1 MRHVNVSTQVRLGVA
16 AVAACFISA
25 QVYANPVNPTVVNG
39 AATFNQTG
47 NVLTVTNSNGAII
60 EWDKFSIKAGETTHF
75 AQTAA
80 SSTVLNRVLN
90 DPTAIYGTLS
100 SNGRVWLVNPAGIM
114 VGPGG
119 RVDTAGFVAST
130 LAVRNE
136 DFLAGRN
143 LFVNQGG
150 AGNVI
155 NQGEIRTP
163 AGGSVYL
170 IGSNVSNEGIITT
183 PGGETIL
190 AAGATV
196 SLIDSATPGVKVDIT
211 GAEGNATNLGQITA
225 EAGRIGIAG
234 VIVRNSGTLN
244 ASSVVNQGGRIF
256 LKASQD
262 AYVDGNGRIVT
273 TGTKGGSVEVL
284 GNRVAVMDSA
294 EIDASGAKGGG
305 RILVGGDYQGKN
317 PDIRNASMSYF
328 GPDASLRADATE
340 VGAGGTVV
348 VWADDTTRAYG
359 SISARGGAGGG
370 DGGLVETSGKRGLDT
385 VGIRVNASA
394 VNGLAGSWLLDPND
408 VQIVNGAGA
417 DANVAYGGGIW
428 DTINDSAIVYGDNI
442 ADALNAGTSVIIQ
455 TGASGTNSQ
464 YGDITMSGVTLA
476 VAPANYTSLSLKAH
490 RSIVIDNSSISS
502 SVNGLDLTLNAHYA
516 SDVAPGN
523 VQITNS
529 SINTNGGSVVIGGGL
544 NPNLTAA
551 IGYEA
556 GFKGVLLDNAAISTG
571 AGNILI
577 HGQGFGAG
585 SYNIGVGLINGASL
599 TTTSGAVT
607 LTGVGGD
614 DQLGVGSNRGL
625 MVGDSG
631 SAATIVTDSG
641 KVTLTGTGGYDGDG
655 VQIQNG
661 SRVLSTTGDIEI
673 KGVGCNSATGSTYC
687 YGTWITAAGTSA
699 GSRTLVKSGGN
710 ISIGGT
716 SLSIDGYSNRG
727 LLVENDAIV
736 QATGAGTIALA
747 GIGGYD
753 GDGLQLKSGA
763 QVLAETGKVTV
774 SGTSGQGT
782 GENYGVYLTGSNTL
796 VASGGDID
804 IRGESSTSQ
813 GTDNIGLVLIGGAN
827 VQANGTGKIT
837 LTGTGGAGTDWNG
850 GVWLAGAGTMVS
862 SVDGNIDISGTA
874 AGSGDYNLGIELS
887 GGARVRSLGLAGIN
901 LTGTGGAG
909 TDYNDGIYLSGT
921 GSSGTAVQ
929 SAFGAIALNGQG
941 AGTGTSNIGIRIR
954 NGATVSATDFGSITL
969 VGSGGGGTD
978 ENQGVAIYTNAGEA
992 VSTLQSSAGPISI
1005 TGYGGGSGTLNHG
1018 IHVNGAFINTNDL
1031 GSVAL
1036 QAHGSG
1042 MAGDIDIATALLSS
1056 STELNLYADN
1066 DIHLGS
1072 NAGYG
1077 SMVQS
1082 SGAMTVSAGHD
1093 LNLIGGSGDVSGS
1106 QGPGATLQSGGA
1118 QTITAGNQIL
1128 LQAGSAN
1135 NTTHTGSTM
1144 YGASVSIQSEGDQN
1158 ISADA
1163 IKVYAGTSGHD
1174 NSAELRATGNQSI
1187 TIYGGALDIR
1197 GDGDASATVYGGQG
1211 SYNNQARIQHGQS
1224 SGGDVYSGWG
1234 DQTVTIYGGAT
1245 VNIQAG
1251 SGTGALGYYGSD
1263 CAMTTGNPDLC
1274 RGSSNGAMIENGIGA
1289 QTLDFVYGGAISATG
1304 GGAGTQNWAGITS
1317 HGSATTQDI
1326 LGNPDITLTGGGG
1339 GGSAVSYGGETF
1351 QLSNDAGINS
1361 QGTGSQTINA
1371 NSITLNG
1378 GNANYGGAGVSNDA
1392 GTGSAITTVGNLS
1405 MYGGS
1410 SSAGDEFAGAVYF
1423 GNKNG
1428 GAINLNV
1435 GGDLYI
1441 TAGSGSSAPAIIGTM
1456 DGAGNVQ
1463 INVGGNVSIVAA
1475 GSHVAIGSQSAT
1487 YGATVNISAG
1497 GNLTIADSAT
1507 RGVVVGSLYDTDSA
1521 TAVTLGSGGD
1531 LTIGSDT
1538 GYGALIGV
1546 RNSPAGN
1553 SSVDIRAGQDYY
1565 GGGNLLLAHSSRI
1578 DVGGGFSNVR
1588 LGAGQTSVTN
1598 GNITQNDG
1606 SVIYGGSVSLYAD
1619 GNLTL
1624 NGGAFASGPWNSHA
1638 VAGLD
1643 SGNRFGAAYTRSL
1656 YGGDVSIGGRLESI
1670 GDLKI
1675 FALSGGA
1682 TGTRGNIIQQ
1692 SSGTISAG
1700 NMTMGAWSNVD
1711 LAGTLSATI
1720 ALSATAGVAIDCG
1733 DGCYSSGNASPNGGN
1748 LFVRGGA
1755 NLNAPTIN
1763 IAAADDILLG
1773 SNAGYGSMVQSS
1785 GAMTVSAG
1793 HDLNLIGGSGD
1804 VSGSQ
1809 GPGATLQSGGAQTI
1823 TAGNQILLQAG
1834 SANNTM
1840 YGGSSMYGGSA
1851 VIEAMGDQ
1859 TITAPTIK
1867 LAAGMAGNDNA
1878 AAIRGGGAKQD
1889 INVTTLLDLKG
1900 GEVGEGNYA
1909 NIHAY
1914 GSTTSQ
1920 NINASG
1926 ADVILTGGASGGSL
1940 NRENSADIG
1949 LGNNNASGG
1958 LTVHAGSIIINGGGA
1973 AFGGSGFGS
1982 EMGGSLS
1989 FYVTGN
1995 LTMNGGSADN
2005 ADFRATPAY
2014 IGSEFGGGTINVK
2027 VGGNI
2032 VLNGGSGTAGGVM
2045 IGALHGDT
2053 CADGCDGA
2061 TSVTLAAGGDI
2072 TATGNT
2078 GGVWLGVK
2086 DLTDS
2091 LGSTVTVKAGWNA
2104 DGGEGGGTP
2113 SGAGGNINLSGPV
2126 YIQTDGTSGTIDLTA
2141 DESSAGAKG
2150 SISLGA
2156 STSVY
2161 GNDIDVV
2168 AAGNNDIA
2176 GSLVSTGGIYL
2187 DSGWTEYGGG
2197 YSSSRRGGNLTLA
2210 ATSHVEAAS
2219 DVWIYSQAGTSA
2231 PYGGGTITQ
2240 NGSLVSAGSIEMYAD
2255 RDIRINGSVT
2265 SYGGLQLQSGYSET
2279 NGFGGNIVFG
2289 GASQVMADGAEGFA
2303 YSGAESRGDIVQD
2316 GGSSIFSDYGIGFY
2330 ADGNA
2335 TLNGRVE
2342 TPSSLSVYAGL
2353 DNYQGYPGDPYYNSV
2368 GGGNI
2373 ELGAGSQVSGAHVEL
2388 YANRGTEDDTS
2399 GNITQSAGGQID
2411 ITGVASLY
2419 VYAAGNVELLGS
2431 AVVDGG
2437 APVTIEAGFDFP
2449 CDSCNQEFADKHISI
2464 NSLSAYGSSV
2474 NLYATG
2480 QIFANT
2486 QDVAS
2491 IYANVANSSSGG
2503 IVINNTGASQPMSV
2517 SLTDN
2522 AAANS
2527 TVSFAHN
2534 GSDLA
2539 VGPNYNF
2546 STYGGTGSILVAAPA
2561 NTLNYYGGGNLYG
2574 GSIMLAGSNLNIE
2587 GPLSTSGNL
2596 DLGAGNTLNVNS
2608 LVDANTIRLV
2618 APTINLL
2625 SGAAH
2630 AVNDAIVIG
2639 SAINVGSGMNRLTGA
2654 NVLLRGATE
2663 GTGTLNLN
2671 GGVAATS
2678 GSLEFN
2684 LGSINAYGG
2693 GLFAP
2698 VDIVGF
2704 VTGDILLGGGAYIH
2718 AGNDVWLTHR
2728 GTTSLLSMVSGG
2740 HVLAG
2745 MPTTIHLDFPNRDSS
2760 GVVTD
2765 GSPGSGL
2772 FVVVNGVVTPATPG
2786 NGLEL
2791 TLRPVL
2797 PPIDP
2802 CVANPDLCK
2811 PPAPKQTPIEPAL
2824 SSPDPKTD
2832 PTQPLLDPN
2841 KTTGGTEDTFGGES
2855 GNTDQQASDSST
2867 DGKKDEKDEK
2877 DEKDKKSDEA
2887 KDEKKDEKPAQKKVA
2902 QCSV

>member
-1 MRHVNVSTQVRLGVA
+1 MSYRKFPPMRRVNVSTPVRLGVA

-60 EWDKFSIKAGETTHF
+60 DWDKFSIKAGETTHF

-211 GAEGNATNLGQITA
+211 GVEGNATNLGQITA

-234 VIVRNSGTLN
+234 VIVRNSGTLS

-273 TGTKGGSVEVL
+273 TGTKGGSIEVL
-284 GNRVAVMDSA
+284 GERVAVMDSA
-294 EIDASGAKGGG
+294 AIDASGAKGGG

-317 PDIRNASMSYF
+317 PEIQNASMSYL
-328 GPDASLRADATE
+328 GRDASLRADATE

-428 DTINDSAIVYGDNI
+428 DAINDSAIVYGDNI

-599 TTTSGAVT
+599 TTTSGAVA

-782 GENYGVYLTGSNTL
+782 GGNYGVYLTGSNTL

-874 AGSGDYNLGIELS
+874 AGSGDYNLGIEMS
-887 GGARVRSLGLAGIN
+887 GGARVRSLGLASIN
-901 LTGTGGAG
+901 LTGIGGAG

-992 VSTLQSSAGPISI
+992 VSTLQSSAGSISI

-1056 STELNLYADN
+1056 STELTLYADN

-1093 LNLIGGSGDVSGS
+1093 LNLIGGSGDVSGW

-1118 QTITAGNQIL
+1118 QTITVGNQIL

-1135 NTTHTGSTM
+1135 NTTHSGSTM
-1144 YGASVSIQSEGDQN
+1144 YGASVSIQSDGDQDV
-1158 ISADA
+1158 SAGA
-1163 IKVYAGTSGHD
+1163 IKVYAGSSGHD
-1174 NSAELRATGNQSI
+1174 NSAEIRATGNQSI
-1187 TIYGGALDIR
+1187 TIYGGVLDIR
-1197 GDGDASATVYGGQG
+1197 GGGDASATVYGGQG

-1274 RGSSNGAMIENGIGA
+1274 RGSSNGAMIENGIGG

-1410 SSAGDEFAGAVYF
+1410 SSAGDEFAGGVYF

-1553 SSVDIRAGQDYY
+1553 SSVDIRAGQDHY

-1578 DVGGGFSNVR
+1578 DVGGGSSNVR
-1588 LGAGQTSVTN
+1588 LGAGQTSATN

-1624 NGGAFASGPWNSHA
+1624 NGGAFASGPWNSYA

-1643 SGNRFGAAYTRSL
+1643 SGNRFGDTYTRSL

-1670 GDLKI
+1670 GALKI

-1692 SSGTISAG
+1692 SSGSISAG
-1700 NMTMGAWSNVD
+1700 NMAMGAWSNVD

-1720 ALSATAGVAIDCG
+1720 ALSATAGVSIDCG

-1763 IAAADDILLG
+1763 IAAADDIHLG

-1793 HDLNLIGGSGD
+1793 HDLNLIGGSGG

-1809 GPGATLQSGGAQTI
+1809 GPGATLLSGGAQTV

-1834 SANNTM
+1834 SADNTV
-1840 YGGSSMYGGSA
+1840 YSGSSMHGGSA
-1851 VIEAMGDQ
+1851 VIDAMGDQ

-1867 LAAGMAGNDNA
+1867 LAAGTAGHDNV

-1973 AFGGSGFGS
+1973 AFGGAGFGS

-2061 TSVTLAAGGDI
+2061 TSVALAAGGDI

-2104 DGGEGGGTP
+2104 DAAMPTGYGGDIAT
-2113 SGAGGNINLSGPV
+2113 SGQV
-2126 YIQTDGTSGTIDLTA
+2126 YLQTDGTSGTISLAA

-2150 SISLGA
+2150 GISLGEG
-2156 STSVY
+2156 TGVQ
-2161 GNDIDVV
+2161 GNAINVV

-2176 GSLVSTGGIYL
+2176 GSLISTGGTHL
-2187 DSGWTEYGGG
+2187 KSGWTGYGGG
-2197 YSSSRRGGNLTLA
+2197 
-2210 ATSHVEAAS
+2210 
-2219 DVWIYSQAGTSA
+2219 
-2231 PYGGGTITQ
+2231 
-2240 NGSLVSAGSIEMYAD
+2240 
-2255 RDIRINGSVT
+2255 
-2265 SYGGLQLQSGYSET
+2265 
-2279 NGFGGNIVFG
+2279 
-2289 GASQVMADGAEGFA
+2289 
-2303 YSGAESRGDIVQD
+2303 
-2316 GGSSIFSDYGIGFY
+2316 
-2330 ADGNA
+2330 
-2335 TLNGRVE
+2335 
-2342 TPSSLSVYAGL
+2342 SLSL
-2353 DNYQGYPGDPYYNSV
+2353 R
-2368 GGGNI
+2368 GGNI
-2373 ELGAGSQVSGAHVEL
+2373 ELGANSQVSGAHLEL
-2388 YANRGTEDDTS
+2388 VANRGNEDDTT
-2399 GNITQSAGGQID
+2399 GNISQSADSQIH
-2411 ITGVASLY
+2411 TAGVTSLY
-2419 VYAAGNVELLGS
+2419 ASAAGNVDLQGS
-2431 AVVDGG
+2431 VVIDGG
-2437 APVTIEAGFDFP
+2437 APVSISAGKNIPVGVDQFFDG
-2449 CDSCNQEFADKHISI
+2449 KRITVK
-2464 NSLSAYGSSV
+2464 SLDAAGSEV

-2480 QIFANT
+2480 AIVANT
-2486 QDVAS
+2486 KNLYS
-2491 IYANVANSSSGG
+2491 ITANINGNDTSASSGG
-2503 IVINNTGASQPMSV
+2503 IEINNTGTAQPMSV

-2546 STYGGTGSILVAAPA
+2546 STYGGTGSILVAAPS

-2698 VDIVGF
+2698 VDIVGL

-2877 DEKDKKSDEA
+2877 DKKDKKSDEA